1 MKLNKH
7 VCTWEG
13 LCTTHECERS
23 RIAVVITRDFV
34 QRSTENQYNFHIK
47 MLSNYHHATLIHE
60 YTYST
65 LGGTRIIII
74 HKAWDFSN
82 REIFSQNE
90 SIQSFPQV
98 KMNHISFPA
107 NEQLQIIPDRET
119 IALSESA
126 HVWDPLHVTICI
138 MMMQ

>member
-1 MKLNKH
+1 M
-7 VCTWEG
+7 
-13 LCTTHECERS
+13 
-23 RIAVVITRDFV
+23 IIT
-34 QRSTENQYNFHIK
+34 
-47 MLSNYHHATLIHE
+47 
-60 YTYST
+60 
-65 LGGTRIIII
+65 

-82 REIFSQNE
+82 REISSQNE

-98 KMNHISFPA
+98 KMHHISFPA

-138 MMMQ
+138 MMIQ